1 MDEFFFSR
9 VRQRRRWRPT
19 QACPARPRRA
29 AAPRIAACRRAAG
42 WRPRWRR
49 RDGRLGW
56 PACTRRAGGEAEED
70 PDADAGEV
78 ARTLAEFV
86 EHATHAVAYKTW
98 WRGCEEFLDRGP
110 GRTGERAR
118 RELKRTLSETEEELG
133 SMAVDAYAS
142 KKQVLQELGGL
153 LEAAEAAA
161 EDAGEGV
168 AEEAAEEAARGTA
181 EAGRS
186 QLPRRGVRRQ
196 TGARDARGA
205 QAAEKQG
212 DEQAKMLAQQSR
224 RRRPRA
230 CRWRAREGGWRS

>member
-1 MDEFFFSR
+1 
-9 VRQRRRWRPT
+9 
-19 QACPARPRRA
+19 
-29 AAPRIAACRRAAG
+29 
-42 WRPRWRR
+42 
-49 RDGRLGW
+49 
-56 PACTRRAGGEAEED
+56 
-70 PDADAGEV
+70 V
-78 ARTLAEFV
+78 ARTRAEFV

-110 GRTGERAR
+110 GRTEERAR

-168 AEEAAEEAARGTA
+168 AEEAGEEVARLREEQRVAQLKLADLSYHAAVYVAKQVLEMRVA
-181 EAGRS
+181 
-186 QLPRRGVRRQ
+186 L
-196 TGARDARGA
+196 